1 MKHNRLLYAFCALF
15 FFTMTPQIIMAGAE
29 VAELGEDAAMLG
41 KDVNGI
47 TVKSEEAAADLEKL
61 QQDLREAVGKND
73 FKEVD
78 RLMKENA
85 GKFKFPEGM
94 ENRVASAQAVAEKVV
109 EQAGATADKALID
122 AGKDAA
128 KGASGAA
135 ETNPLLKDIKTD
147 DPVAARDQYSKV
159 AQTKN
164 LVEKVEGK
172 LGDVAA
178 KTNDALEEYATRFKS
193 ADRDIGG
200 FAKKYQVD
208 LSNIPENA
216 IDTLGLL
223 SGKTNEEM
231 ATEIKNIK
239 EDLASGDPAKVKAAG
254 LKVARLKALS
264 GVGDLEGVMSDFA
277 AKGAIPDMAT
287 DMLTKTIDRVSA
299 SFTDLEKAL
308 KDSDFFEETVSKD
321 AEGVETKSSKFD
333 KFLKNSES
341 SLTGAIKN
349 DATKYITECDSAS
362 IKLAKDGNIST
373 FEGMRLRARAFLRN
387 PLDVMGESFDSFAT
401 DLKTTSRYDVADS
414 FVDAGKGIKDG
425 VKSIGAKLAGAA
437 EMLVSA
443 VVFMVP
449 NIFQS
454 AFLAQKQKAAAMA
467 SWANPIKY
475 GGKVYQIPD
484 SCINIG
490 SPASSWPVYVQIPVN
505 NVGETIGS
513 ALSTLYNGA
522 ISGPTT
528 NNAMAAAI
536 HSASAQIF
544 SFGTNADTTINR
556 YKITESDYF
565 PLTDISVVYGGPGAY
580 VTTGSIAMNSS
591 QFTGQVISLRT
602 GDVTDATGD
611 VVNATGLDSV
621 RGVPL
626 IPVTAWGSLAVPQT
640 SPISQGLQ
648 AVNQVLPAILAKE
661 EVAGSKQTYTQYS
674 DVGSGSSGTQIT
686 ANIQDLFD
694 TDCVSS
700 NGSLKNAD
708 CGAVIVDGL
717 EALSAGLTIDASG
730 DVGTVF
736 HMSTA
741 KSQQFLNISVTHTPI
756 VHEAAAK
763 IGGAIPTAIPVAGNK
778 SKQLGRL
785 AAPGTTQDAAAPAA
799 SSAWTGLGSVIPVFG
814 WGGPN
819 DSTPLYSTII
829 NSSNFPDF
837 DPTKVQGI
845 TAISETGKIGKDNLV
860 QHAAKPVVGDENMQF
875 ASQDTLWVAQGCWMY
890 LSTNTPFTQ
899 YITQGISTP
908 QSLHGPYVDYIV
920 FLDDT
925 VNIVPMMVP
934 VTVEIDYAGDAGTD
948 ETYKK
953 VQMYLNPAIK
963 YWASLIAY
971 NLDQFM
977 EPDSTGTAQPIM
989 YDLAGNVYPYPGLSS
1004 AIYVA
1009 PSSSSGAGGFLGAV
1023 ANSFPDFH
1031 NQFHLHRAALLARV
1045 DTMPIP
1051 YANCSLSPSATYTV
1065 NGATAYTG
1073 MNCFES
1079 SEDDLLLPFNLY
1091 PLTTKGVQP
1100 ETLPNSE
1107 AQYLISLVTDIAYQI
1122 QPDNSWTPIDFTNS
1136 ILQLDANNQP
1146 LKAADGTYEVD
1157 VANES
1162 QFYTLS
1168 GLYGST
1174 AIPSDLQDY
1183 VTAQRAA
1190 WIANM
1195 GATLEIGTGS
1205 NAITCSL
1212 ASGLSQKY
1220 VQGSKAF
1227 IYELTPSPSA
1237 AFMTQQDF
1245 FVVVNSKTPT
1255 LSTLKPVT
1263 LAQANSS
1270 ATLVSLVTGTLY
1282 DMNGNPLTHKNG
1294 LSQRVKVGSLAK
1306 GTTSTQAIYN
1316 HITETLFTSLPEAFA
1331 TQYEASVKQYIAAQV
1346 LPMGPYSFGSVSVA
1360 IRSGDVANGTYVY
1373 YSAAGMHKS
1382 DFMPRDLYVI
1392 LTPNA
1397 ATNGYDVS
1405 QYDATQTQY
1414 LLSLLTGVAYDQN
1427 GQIAMTLPPANLA
1440 TMISG
1445 WSVGWSPWVLS
1456 TLKSLQAL
1464 YKERQAR
1471 YAADE
1476 QTVEDNLNKFISEH
1490 DAALNKDKA
1499 AIAAI
1504 IKNLKPAGAGLP
1516 IPFSSLQYDSK
1527 TGNYVH
1533 PSPAS
1538 ATDDKALI
1546 YLFLGT
1552 GKVYHSDGTYVTQY
1566 QPAHLKA
1573 VCDQYGFVVDA
1584 KTGKQKLGIP
1594 MMQPSLLMDPKDEAL
1609 TVTTTGDSLI
1619 NANSTDFPGETVKMA
1634 TGYGLFF
1641 SKIMDTYYVL
1651 NSETDQWM
1659 SVDGGHIYEKN
1670 GAPVVLGNSVA
1681 VATKKTGALAA
1692 ADDLILLY
1700 ANDEGF
1706 MQGFM
1711 SDGSEYSNTTQS
1723 NSPATWMGLAAPY
1736 NELSVT
1742 ANTKLT
1748 QYVIGKTTYKVDTSA
1763 AWHSLVLVPITS
1775 QGTLLKDI
1783 PDSSY
1788 RFVQMVTD
1796 GNQLS
1801 HLLFNGVMYKVASSK
1816 GADYTMVS
1824 VNAAA
1829 KGKAASIEVTTNL
1842 FDEDTRAPY
1851 ITIEDDKDMYFY
1863 AYEPQSFDAAEQEAN
1878 RVNIFGGVTA
1888 ASSLPLPIGPMHT
1901 ATKKV
1906 GEQTITV
1913 EVPDYTSYVLFASDL
1928 PATSGAVIAPTSV
1941 VIKSIVG
1948 APVAK
1953 TDPTEYALLEM
1964 GIQNVSKTKDGRY
1977 LCAIG
1982 GSSVTNA
1989 AGTMSF
1995 SYISK
2000 PAYVDLETAAVYD
2013 QVTGLALGQ
2022 CLNLHDYL
2030 YVLDQCRVMVS
2041 KNKAGKNQLT
2051 YRSAAKAGSQAQQI
2065 QTNTATA

>member
-1 MKHNRLLYAFCALF
+1 MKHNRLLYVFCALF
-15 FFTMTPQIIMAGAE
+15 FFTMTPQILMAGGE
-29 VAELGEDAAMLG
+29 VAELGEDAAATADKVVEDIG
-41 KDVNGI
+41 NI
-47 TVKSEEAAADLEKL
+47 EVKSAEDAEALEKL
-61 QQDLREAVGKND
+61 QADLTKALKEGD
-73 FKEVD
+73 FDTVKQ
-78 RLMKENA
+78 LMDDNA
-85 GKFKFPEGM
+85 GKFKFPSGM
-94 ENRVASAQAVAEKVV
+94 EDRVASAETAALKEVSAL
-109 EQAGATADKALID
+109 GNTADKVLERAGDGALTKN
-122 AGKDAA
+122 G
-128 KGASGAA
+128 
-135 ETNPLLKDIKTD
+135 LLKDIKTD
-147 DPVAARDQYSKV
+147 NPVAARGQYSKV

-178 KTNDALEEYATRFKS
+178 KTNDALEEYATRVKS
-193 ADRDIGG
+193 ADRDLGG
-200 FAKKYQVD
+200 FSKKYSVD
-208 LSNIPENA
+208 LSNIPKNA
-216 IDTLGLL
+216 LDSLG
-223 SGKTNEEM
+223 E
-231 ATEIKNIK
+231 TEADVAKLK
-239 EDLASGDPAKVKAAG
+239 EDLASGNPAKVKAAG
-254 LKVARLKALS
+254 LKVAKLKALS
-264 GVGDLEGVMSDFA
+264 GIGDLDGVIKNFTD
-277 AKGAIPDMAT
+277 KGAIGDMAG
-287 DMLTKTIDRVSA
+287 DMVNKTIGRVDQA
-299 SFTDLEKAL
+299 FGELDKAL
-308 KDSDFFEETVSKD
+308 KEPDFFEETVSKN

-333 KFLKNSES
+333 EFLKKSES
-341 SLTGAIKN
+341 DLGGAIKD
-349 DATKYITECDSAS
+349 DATAYIKECDSAS
-362 IKLAKDGNIST
+362 VTLAKDGNIST
-373 FEGMRLRARAFLRN
+373 FEGMRLRAKAFLRN
-387 PLDVMGESFDSFAT
+387 PIDVIGESAKEFAR

-425 VKSIGAKLAGAA
+425 VKSIGSKLAGAA

-505 NVGETIGS
+505 NIGEPIS
-513 ALSTLYNGA
+513 QALSTLYNGA

-591 QFTGQVISLRT
+591 QFTGQIISLRT

-626 IPVTAWGSLAVPQT
+626 VEVTTWGSLAVPQT
-640 SPISQGLQ
+640 APISQGLQ
-648 AVNQVLPAILAKE
+648 AVNQVLPTILAKE

-674 DVGSGSSGTQIT
+674 DVGSGSAGVQIT
-686 ANIQDLFD
+686 QNIQDLFD

-700 NGSLKNAD
+700 NGSLKTAD

-741 KSQQFLNISVTHTPI
+741 KSQQFLNISATHMPV
-756 VHEAAAK
+756 VHK
-763 IGGAIPTAIPVAGNK
+763 AIEHIDAPLVAPVAGNK

-785 AAPGTTQDAAAPAA
+785 SPDVGATDGAAQQAPAA

-819 DSTPLYSTII
+819 DSNPLYSTII

-837 DPTKVQGI
+837 DPTKVQGVTGI
-845 TAISETGKIGKDNLV
+845 TEAGKIGKDNLV
-860 QHAAKPVVGDENMQF
+860 AHSATPVVGDENMQF
-875 ASQDTLWVAQGCWMY
+875 ASQDNLWVAQGCWMY

-934 VTVEIDYAGDAGTD
+934 VTVEIDYTGDGGTD
-948 ETYKK
+948 ESYKK

-963 YWASLIAY
+963 YWASLVAY

-977 EPDSTGTAQPIM
+977 EPDSTGTPQPVM
-989 YDLAGNVYPYPGLSS
+989 YDLAGNVYPYAGLSNQ
-1004 AIYVA
+1004 IYVA

-1023 ANSFPDFH
+1023 SSSFPEIYS
-1031 NQFHLHRAALLARV
+1031 QFQVHSAALIARV

-1051 YANCSLSPSATYTV
+1051 YTNCSLSPSAKYTA

-1079 SEDDLLLPFNLY
+1079 SEDDLLVPFNSY
-1091 PLTTKGVQP
+1091 PLTNKGAQP
-1100 ETLPNSE
+1100 ETLPNPE
-1107 AQYLISLVTDIAYQI
+1107 GQYLVSLVTDIAYQI
-1122 QPDNSWTPIDFTNS
+1122 QPDNSWKPIDFTNS

-1146 LKAADGTYEVD
+1146 KTSGSTYEVD

-1162 QFYTLS
+1162 QFYFLS

-1174 AIPSDLQDY
+1174 AIPADLQEY

-1190 WIANM
+1190 WVANM

-1227 IYELTPSPSA
+1227 IYELSPSPSA

-1255 LSTLKPVT
+1255 LSTLKPVA
-1263 LAQANSS
+1263 LAKANSS

-1282 DMNGNPLTHKNG
+1282 DMNGNPLTLVNG
-1294 LSQRVKVGSLAK
+1294 LSKRINAGSLTK
-1306 GTTSTQAIYN
+1306 GMTSTQAIYN
-1316 HITETLFTSLPEAFA
+1316 HITEKLFTSLPEAFA
-1331 TQYEASVKQYIAAQV
+1331 TQYETSVKQYIAAQT
-1346 LPMGPYSFGSVSVA
+1346 LPMGPYQFGSVSVA

-1397 ATNGYDVS
+1397 ANNGYDVS
-1405 QYDATQTQY
+1405 RYDATQTQY

-1427 GQIAMTLPPANLA
+1427 GQIAMTLPPANLT
-1440 TMISG
+1440 TMIAG
-1445 WSVGWSPWVLS
+1445 WSAGWSPWVLS
-1456 TLKSLQAL
+1456 TLKSLQTA
-1464 YKERQAR
+1464 YTARQAR

-1476 QTVEDNLNKFISEH
+1476 QTVEDNLNNFISEH

-1516 IPFSSLQYDSK
+1516 IPFSALQYDAK

-1566 QPAHLKA
+1566 LPAHLKA
-1573 VCDQYGFVVDA
+1573 VCDQYGVVVDP

-1594 MMQPSLLMDPKDEAL
+1594 MMQPSLLMDPKDEGLA
-1609 TVTTTGDSLI
+1609 VGSTGESLI
-1619 NANSTDFPGETVKMA
+1619 NVNSPDFPGEAVQLSA
-1634 TGYGLFF
+1634 SYGLFF

-1651 NSETDQWM
+1651 NGGTDQWM

-1700 ANDEGF
+1700 ENDEGF

-1723 NSPATWMGLAAPY
+1723 NSPATWMGLEAPY

-1748 QYVIGKTTYKVDTSA
+1748 QYVIGKTTYRVDTSA

-1775 QGTLLKDI
+1775 DGTLLKEI

-1788 RFVQMVTD
+1788 RFVQLVTKD
-1796 GNQLS
+1796 NDVS
-1801 HLLFNGVMYKVASSK
+1801 HMLFNGVMYNVASSK
-1816 GADYTMVS
+1816 GSDYTMVP
-1824 VNAAA
+1824 VNASA
-1829 KGKAASIEVTTNL
+1829 KDKSASIVVTTNL

-1851 ITIEDDKDMYFY
+1851 ITIEDDKDIYFY

-1878 RVNIFGGVTA
+1878 RVNIFSGVTA

-1906 GEQTITV
+1906 GEQTITA

-1928 PATSGAVIAPTSV
+1928 PAKSGAVIAPASV
-1941 VIKSIVG
+1941 TMKSIVG
-1948 APVAK
+1948 APSAK

-1964 GIQNVSKTKDGRY
+1964 GIQNVFKTKQEPVRY
-1977 LCAIG
+1977 LCSIG
-1982 GSSVTNA
+1982 GSSSTNS
-1989 AGTMSF
+1989 AGTISF

-2000 PAYVDLETAAVYD
+2000 PAYVDLATAAVYD

-2030 YVLDQCRVMVS
+2030 YVLDQCRVMVGKDKS
-2041 KNKAGKNQLT
+2041 GKNQLT
-2051 YRSAAKAGSQAQQI
+2051 YRSAAKAGSQAQSI
-2065 QTNTATA
+2065 EVNTPTT